1 MKKNTLAEISNEELL
16 KKRDL
21 MKGVTIGFSIIYLF
35 VLAFILYLVLTRGFK
50 NISPV
55 VLFTPVFIC
64 TITLMPFLIYFGMLK
79 KEMKSRQL

>member
-21 MKGVTIGFSIIYLF
+21 FKGVLIGFAIIYL
-35 VLAFILYLVLTRGFK
+35 LMLSFILYLVLTRGFK
-50 NISPV
+50 NILLV
-55 VLFTPVFIC
+55 VLTPIFFLPATV
-64 TITLMPFLIYFGMLK
+64 MPLLIYFSMLK

>member
-1 MKKNTLAEISNEELL
+1 MKKKTLAEISNEELL

-21 MKGVTIGFSIIYLF
+21 MKGVIIGFSIIYLF

-55 VLFTPVFIC
+55 VFTPVFIC
-64 TITLMPFLIYFGMLK
+64 TITLMPLLIYFGMLK

>member
-16 KKRDL
+16 KKRGL
-21 MKGVTIGFSIIYLF
+21 INGIAIGLTVLYLF

-55 VLFTPVFIC
+55 VFTPVFLC
-64 TITLMPFLIYFGMLK
+64 PITLMPLLIYFGMLK

>member
-21 MKGVTIGFSIIYLF
+21 FRGVSIGFAIIYLF
-35 VLAFILYLVLTRGFK
+35 MLSFILYLVLTRGFK
-50 NISPV
+50 NVSLV
-55 VLFTPVFIC
+55 VLTPIFFLPATV
-64 TITLMPFLIYFGMLK
+64 MPLLIYFSMLK